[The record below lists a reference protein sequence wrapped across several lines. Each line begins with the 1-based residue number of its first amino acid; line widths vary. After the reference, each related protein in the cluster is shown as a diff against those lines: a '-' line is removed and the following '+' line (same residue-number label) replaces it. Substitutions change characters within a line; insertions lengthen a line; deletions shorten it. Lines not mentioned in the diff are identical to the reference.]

1 MKKPHVNLEERID
14 LAEKMRR
21 VFAVHLLRWARQA
34 RLARIDRDRRD
45 QALMFNKYELVGGPS
60 GRRSRYL
67 LRPRPLSGVLLRRRL
82 PPEGRR
88 PSPLPRARAAA
99 AGSRMS
105 ATSDN
110 PAKLSIADPRVVELE
125 EQLAIAKTNSAGWEG
140 IARGAARII
149 EIQRLAIRRLRTP
162 SPN

>member
-1 MKKPHVNLEERID
+1 
-14 LAEKMRR
+14 
-21 VFAVHLLRWARQA
+21 
-34 RLARIDRDRRD
+34 
-45 QALMFNKYELVGGPS
+45 
-60 GRRSRYL
+60 
-67 LRPRPLSGVLLRRRL
+67 
-82 PPEGRR
+82 
-88 PSPLPRARAAA
+88 
-99 AGSRMS
+99 MS